1 MTSQSCHGTARQRRS
16 SEESV
21 PRIDSFSFVKKV
33 AERLFKQLKIGLMSD
48 GYKYTDVDFWQV
60 LVWREMTQLSTYEAA
75 DDLNEELIEQSRR
88 GKGRK
93 RAEQKLLGG
102 TSERREREAPH
113 GSQVD
118 AFLQRMSPALK
129 NRLQET
135 IIKAT
140 IDIALELGVI
150 DKDVVVY
157 FDFTKDNF
165 YGKDVFPFN
174 PCITNIHDGKGTNKS
189 RKYASVM
196 LASKSTWLFA
206 GFVLTKPGL
215 GKELYV
221 GTLLQRLVNWGFSIK
236 DTYGDREVS
245 TFDVIATLQAK
256 GLAYTGTMK
265 HTPSIKRVIDQF
277 LKGKVSSVVSHV
289 LQPHAA
295 CRVKSK
301 PIPVYLILKVDPG
314 TRARD
319 LRRKLAK
326 KKITIA
332 QAMKHVHVFITT
344 RVPPGRKDNLIR
356 WGMRIVQEFK
366 KRWRIET
373 GFRDFELFTP
383 TSHARDNSTKTFLH
397 VLDLVSFNMWKIQN
411 ALYKKARHA
420 KKAIKR
426 APTIKRF
433 SRDSARAHVRGKNAP
448 SSIVT
453 EALDKVISLIN

>member
-1 MTSQSCHGTARQRRS
+1 
-16 SEESV
+16 
-21 PRIDSFSFVKKV
+21 
-33 AERLFKQLKIGLMSD
+33 MSD
-48 GYKYTDVDFWQV
+48 GYKYSDVDFWQV
-60 LVWREMTQLSTYEAA
+60 LIWREMTQLSTYEAA
-75 DDLNEELIEQSRR
+75 DDLNEELIEQSRK

-93 RAEQKLLGG
+93 RSEQKLLGG
-102 TSERREREAPH
+102 SSERREREAPH

-118 AFLQRMSPALK
+118 SFLQRMSPALK

-150 DKDVVVY
+150 DKDIVVY

-165 YGKDVFPFN
+165 YGKDIFPFN

-189 RKYASVM
+189 RKYAAVM

-245 TFDVIATLQAK
+245 TFDVIASLQAK

-265 HTPSIKRVIDQF
+265 HTPSVKKVIERF
-277 LKGKVSSVVSHV
+277 LKGTCSSVVSHS

-295 CRVKSK
+295 CRVKSG
-301 PIPVYLILKVDPG
+301 PILVHLILKVDPG

-326 KKITIA
+326 KKITLA
-332 QAMKHVHVFITT
+332 KAMEHVHVFVTT
-344 RVPPGRKDNLIR
+344 RVPPSRKDKLVR
-356 WGMRIVQEFK
+356 WGMRIVQDFK

-397 VLDLVSFNMWKIQN
+397 VLDLFSFNMWKIQT
-411 ALYKKARHA
+411 ALYKKERRAH
-420 KKAIKR
+420 KSSKR
-426 APTIKRF
+426 APTIKKFTRA
-433 SRDSARAHVRGKNAP
+433 SAKAHVRGKNSP
-448 SSIVT
+448 SPIVNA
-453 EALDKVISLIN
+453 ALAKVINLI

>member
-1 MTSQSCHGTARQRRS
+1 VTRRS

-21 PRIDSFSFVKKV
+21 PRMDSFSFVKKV

-48 GYKYTDVDFWQV
+48 GYRYSDVDFWQV
-60 LVWREMTQLSTYEAA
+60 LVWRENTQLSTYEAA
-75 DDLNEELIEQSRR
+75 DDLNEELIEQSQK

-93 RAEQKLLGG
+93 RAEQALLGG
-102 TSERREREAPH
+102 TSERRERMAPH

-140 IDIALELGVI
+140 IDIALELKVI
-150 DKDVVVY
+150 TKDAVVY

-174 PCITNIHDGKGTNKS
+174 PCITNIHDGKGTNKA
-189 RKYASVM
+189 RKYAAVM

-215 GKELYV
+215 GRELYV
-221 GTLLQRLVNWGFSIK
+221 GTLLTRLVNWGFSIK

-256 GLAYTGTMK
+256 GLSYTGTMK
-265 HTPSIKRVIDQF
+265 HTPSVKKVIDPF
-277 LKGKVSSVVSHV
+277 LKGKCSSVVLHL

-295 CRVKSK
+295 CRVKSG
-301 PIPVYLILKVDPG
+301 PIQVHLILKVDPG

-326 KKITIA
+326 KKITLA
-332 QAMKHVHVFITT
+332 KAMEHVHVFITT
-344 RVPPGRKDNLIR
+344 RVPPGRKDKLIR

-397 VLDLVSFNMWKIQN
+397 VLDLVSFNMWKIQS
-411 ALYKKARHA
+411 ALYKKAKRDG
-420 KKAIKR
+420 KSIKR
-426 APTIKRF
+426 APTIKKY
-433 SRDSARAHVRGKNAP
+433 ARATAKAHVRGKNYP
-448 SSIVT
+448 SQIMDVAVAS
-453 EALDKVISLIN
+453 AISLIR